1 MSTAQA
7 IKAQA
12 AHQDTLLSKSN
23 VVGVGVGFKN
33 AKGATTGELSVVVL
47 VEQKKPLAA
56 LSAEDVIPKEI
67 EGMRTDVYE
76 VGFLRAYQ
84 LPDPPLPPDPFQP
97 PGNQPPPG
105 SPTPPTLPLQPPNLP
120 EADPRGRFRPI
131 IPDGVSIGHYKVT
144 AGTLGTMVK
153 DRATGDRLILSNN
166 HVLANGNEA
175 QIGDAI
181 LQPGAIDGGE
191 MPSDVVA
198 QLERFIPL
206 RFVDD
211 PVTSPNP
218 PTPIPPNPPMPPTN
232 PTNPPLDPNQPPTN
246 PPTGPTN
253 PTNPPP
259 PLPYPDSGGVKP
271 SPQGCASLLGIVAG
285 IVNFVA
291 KVSGAATRMSVTP
304 AASAASTSALNA
316 PVGPRSFPASTA
328 NIGAGALVPENR
340 VDCALARPTNP
351 DMFSDEIPH
360 IGIISETKAPTLGM
374 KVRKYGRTSGYTE
387 GTITLLNATV
397 NVGYSTST
405 GPRTARLVGQV
416 ITEPLSQGGDS
427 GSLICDATENKA
439 VGLLF
444 AGSDLA
450 TIFTPIDTVLS
461 ALNITL

>member
-7 IKAQA
+7 IKAQTI
-12 AHQDTLLSKSN
+12 HQDTLLAKSN

-56 LSAEDVIPKEI
+56 LAAEDVIPKEVD
-67 EGMRTDVYE
+67 GMRTDVYE

-84 LPDPPLPPDPFQP
+84 LPDPPQP
-97 PGNQPPPG
+97 PSDPG
-105 SPTPPTLPLQPPNLP
+105 TPLQPPGLP

-191 MPSDVVA
+191 MPADVIA

-211 PVTSPNP
+211 PPGLTP
-218 PTPIPPNPPMPPTN
+218 PTPIPPNPPMPPTP
-232 PTNPPLDPNQPPTN
+232 PTDPVNPPLNPN
-246 PPTGPTN
+246 PPPIS
-253 PTNPPP
+253 PP
-259 PLPYPDSGGVKP
+259 PLPYPDNSGGAKP

-285 IVNFVA
+285 IVNLIA
-291 KVSGAATRMSVTP
+291 RLSGAATRMSVTP
-304 AASAASTSALNA
+304 AASAASPAHNA

-328 NIGAGALVPENR
+328 SIGAGALVPENR

-351 DMFSDEIPH
+351 DMFSGEIPH
-360 IGIISETKAPTLGM
+360 IGIISETTAPTLGM

-387 GTITLLNATV
+387 GAITLLNATV
-397 NVGYSTST
+397 NVGYSTSA

-427 GSLICDATENKA
+427 GSLIVDTAEAKA